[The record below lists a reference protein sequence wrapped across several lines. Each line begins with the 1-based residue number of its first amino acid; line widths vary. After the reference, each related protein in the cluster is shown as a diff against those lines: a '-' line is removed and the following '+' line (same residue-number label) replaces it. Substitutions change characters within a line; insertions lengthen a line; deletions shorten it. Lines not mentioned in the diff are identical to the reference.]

1 MIWSKLS
8 SSINYYIN
16 KRIWGEELLKENIL
30 LLNKYIDDT
39 FILEDGVYKYLDK
52 KTYDYIDLT
61 REDMGKVEKAFIER
75 LEKKRKVSEDKES
88 FKKHMIMISEY
99 LEKEENK
106 QEEFEEVIQALQVLG
121 YRRYEINKI
130 LPKIKSESLEE
141 RIKEALQY
149 LAIAQ

>member
-16 KRIWGEELLKENIL
+16 KRIWGEELLKENVL

-106 QEEFEEVIQALQVLG
+106 EKSKIIELKN
-121 YRRYEINKI
+121 YRK
-130 LPKIKSESLEE
+130 
-141 RIKEALQY
+141 
-149 LAIAQ
+149 